1 MLIDGE
7 EKWRIRRKPKRIKKG
22 KLESDIL
29 VALI

>member
-7 EKWRIRRKPKRIKKG
+7 EKWRMRKPKRIKKG
-22 KLESDIL
+22 KLESDIH